1 MIKKI
6 AVGLAVAF
14 ATFSVFAQ
22 SHEARE
28 INNYIPGLA
37 DRIPDGATGQ
47 GVVYTSRAV
56 GRVISVGAPITKN
69 YVIGNTCTHNGT
81 VPQQQQQQQSTLN
94 PGSLAGAVIGGVVG
108 SRFGGG
114 VGKDILTIGGAV
126 VGSAVGS
133 EVYNNSN
140 RNQQVCQ
147 NVFETRVV
155 GYSFIAQ
162 YQYIQVQGFMRRQP
176 QIGDDVEIIIRSVI
190 YAGS

>member
-1 MIKKI
+1 MLKFVVALITFFVLI
-6 AVGLAVAF
+6 PALA
-14 ATFSVFAQ
+14 Q
-22 SHEARE
+22 DHEARQ

-37 DRIPDGATGQ
+37 DRSPDGATGP

-69 YVIGNTCTHNGT
+69 YVIGNTCTQNGQP
-81 VPQQQQQQQSTLN
+81 PQQPPQRESALN
-94 PGSLAGAVIGGVVG
+94 PGSVAGAVIGGVVG

-114 VGKDILTIGGAV
+114 VGKDIFTIGGAV

-133 EVYNNSN
+133 EAYNNSN
-140 RNQQVCQ
+140 RNNQTCQ

-176 QIGDDVEIIIRSVI
+176 QIGDDVEIIVRSVI
-190 YAGS
+190 YAGN